1 MMPKVRNER
10 RLLGRRKMRRES
22 AMKTGLGEIL
32 SDAKVI
38 LRDACRQ
45 IDRVSMPGW
54 EGGQ

>member
-1 MMPKVRNER
+1 
-10 RLLGRRKMRRES
+10 MRRES